1 MISVNYKFN
10 TTPTCMCMENRVV
23 LITPE
28 KPKIWR
34 NLQVLNKHFPLSEFD
49 LMQLGI
55 FDRIFNIIVATPW
68 PGVWGLVRVTSQ
80 LTPSNCQ
87 NSIDFWQVQGTW
99 IDASLYENITTE
111 IWFQGQRRR
120 NRINWRSRS
129 SSGTTKMNLNSHSP
143 SLWTESAVSSMISW
157 TLLEN
162 IVEKS

>member
-1 MISVNYKFN
+1 MFK
-10 TTPTCMCMENRVV
+10 V

-87 NSIDFWQVQGTW
+87 NSIDF
-99 IDASLYENITTE
+99 
-111 IWFQGQRRR
+111 
-120 NRINWRSRS
+120 
-129 SSGTTKMNLNSHSP
+129 
-143 SLWTESAVSSMISW
+143 
-157 TLLEN
+157 
-162 IVEKS
+162 